1 MLVKDVMTRN
11 PITITGDRTLPE
23 ARDLMMKNDITKL
36 PVLDKAG
43 QLIGIIT
50 GNDIKNSGPS
60 DATTLDMF
68 ELSYLLN
75 KMTVSKVMVSPVVTV
90 SENETVEEA
99 ARLMLDYDIGSLVV
113 KRDELVVGIVTES
126 DLFKAFISMFGTRHA
141 GVRATFVM
149 GDKPGA
155 LSVISK
161 SLADKNGNI
170 VSLVTADVEEDAGK
184 RKVTLRASGI
194 ELDDMKGIIADAGA
208 TLEDIRRV

>member
-1 MLVKDVMTRN
+1 MLVSDVMTRK
-11 PITITGDRTLPE
+11 PVTITGDRPLPE
-23 ARDLMMKNDITKL
+23 AKDLMMKNSITKL
-36 PVLDKAG
+36 PVLDKG
-43 QLIGIIT
+43 GNLIGIIT
-50 GNDIKNSGPS
+50 SNDIKNSGPS

-113 KRDELVVGIVTES
+113 KRDELVIGIITES

-149 GDKPGA
+149 GDKPGV
-155 LSVISK
+155 LSSFAK
-161 SLADKNGNI
+161 SLAEKNGNI
-170 VSLVTADVEEDAGK
+170 VSLVTADVEEAGM

-194 ELDDMKGIIADAGA
+194 SMDDMKKIISDASA
-208 TLEDIRRV
+208 RLEDIRNV

>member
-1 MLVKDVMTRN
+1 MGT
-11 PITITGDRTLPE
+11 E
-23 ARDLMMKNDITKL
+23 
-36 PVLDKAG
+36 
-43 QLIGIIT
+43 
-50 GNDIKNSGPS
+50 
-60 DATTLDMF
+60 
-68 ELSYLLN
+68 
-75 KMTVSKVMVSPVVTV
+75 
-90 SENETVEEA
+90 SEGA

-113 KRDELVVGIVTES
+113 KQDELVIGIITES

-155 LSVISK
+155 LSVIST

-170 VSLVTADVEEDAGK
+170 VSLVTADVEEAGK

-194 ELDDMKGIIADAGA
+194 ELDDMRKIIADAGA

>member
-1 MLVKDVMTRN
+1 MLVKDVMTKN
-11 PITITGDRTLPE
+11 PVTIQGDRPLPE
-23 ARDLMMKNDITKL
+23 AKDLMMKNDITKL
-36 PVLDKAG
+36 PVLDKASG
-43 QLIGIIT
+43 LIGIIT
-50 GNDIKNSGPS
+50 SNDIKNSGPS

-75 KMTVSKVMVSPVVTV
+75 KMTVNKVMVSPVVTV

-113 KRDELVVGIVTES
+113 KRDDLVVGIVTES

-155 LSVISK
+155 LSEFAK
-161 SLADKNGNI
+161 TLAERNGNI
-170 VSLVTADVEEDAGK
+170 VSLVTADVEDAGK

-194 ELDDMKGIIADAGA
+194 EMDDLKSIISSAGA
-208 TLEDIRRV
+208 SLEDIRRV

>member
-1 MLVKDVMTRN
+1 MLVKDVMTKN
-11 PITITGDRTLPE
+11 PVTIQGDRPLPE
-23 ARDLMMKNDITKL
+23 AKDLMMKNDITKL

-43 QLIGIIT
+43 GLIGIIT
-50 GNDIKNSGPS
+50 SNDIKNSGPS

-75 KMTVSKVMVSPVVTV
+75 KMTVNKVMVSPVVTV

-113 KRDELVVGIVTES
+113 KRDDLVVGIVTES

-155 LSVISK
+155 LSEFAK
-161 SLADKNGNI
+161 TLAERNGNI
-170 VSLVTADVEEDAGK
+170 VSLVTADVEDAGK

-194 ELDDMKGIIADAGA
+194 EMDDLKSIISSAGA
-208 TLEDIRRV
+208 SLEDIRRV